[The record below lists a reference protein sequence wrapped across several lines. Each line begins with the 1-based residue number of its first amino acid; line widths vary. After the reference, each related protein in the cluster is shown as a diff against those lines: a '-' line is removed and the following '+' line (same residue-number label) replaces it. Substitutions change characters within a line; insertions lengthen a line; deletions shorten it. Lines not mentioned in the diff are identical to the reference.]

1 MFNAK
6 LKTEDKSS
14 PLSQLTQKV
23 PFIQHVEGSCS
34 SSSGRFARKMRWKNF
49 YGELTSSSSTKG
61 RGSIF
66 VNCFFLLKS
75 SPLTG
80 TILSSQLSISRY
92 RTLIFIAA
100 QQAIRMTSKPIRLT
114 RIKACVRPFLIGQ
127 ERLIRVVYL
136 AWTIFFPTFRS
147 EAWVVQ
153 QI

>member
-1 MFNAK
+1 MFNTK

-14 PLSQLTQKV
+14 HLSQLTQKV
-23 PFIQHVEGSCS
+23 AFIQHVEGSCS
-34 SSSGRFARKMRWKNF
+34 SSSELFARKIFWKNL
-49 YGELTSSSSTKG
+49 YEELASLSSTKG
-61 RGSIF
+61 QGSIF
-66 VNCFFLLKS
+66 VNCVFLLKS

-92 RTLIFIAA
+92 RTLIFIVA

-114 RIKACVRPFLIGQ
+114 RIKACVRLFLIGQ